1 MASGRTAPSSET
13 LRTATNLV
21 NERRLDEASQLLR
34 DAIATAESS
43 ELWNDWAVVQLALA
57 ERAFLRAFELD
68 PWNLEAA
75 ANLGILLFSMGK
87 IAEAESFLREGA
99 LTAQGPLR
107 DHIELLLQVYAPPQI
122 PVRSA
127 PASAGS
133 TPAFAAPAHSTKRKT
148 VVECDVDLVVQA
160 AFFPDPAYRG
170 TMIEVGAAKPDYLS
184 VSATFRARGWRVISI
199 EPNPYF
205 CEIQR
210 RHGIDVLQ
218 YACGDT
224 DKDDVSFFVV
234 RTDATYQGEPV
245 TNESFSSL
253 GIRGKYAEM
262 MKSVRTS
269 TDEIKVKVRRLD
281 TILREHAHDLGEV
294 DVVCIDVE
302 GWELEVLSG
311 FSFAL
316 HNPKLL
322 IVENLFLEPAY
333 VEYFVQRGYTLWQRL
348 EPNDIF
354 VRCDVAAAEPHQR
367 ERCYPFGHPTTEVG
381 AKLGPGLAHQPSTP
395 RR

>member
-1 MASGRTAPSSET
+1 MATSRTASTSET
-13 LRTATNLV
+13 LRIVTNLV
-21 NERRLDEASQLLR
+21 SERRLDEASQLLR
-34 DAIATAESS
+34 DAIDAAESS

-68 PWNLEAA
+68 PWNAEAA

-87 IAEAESFLREGA
+87 IEDAESFLREAA
-99 LTAQGPLR
+99 LAAQGSLR
-107 DHIELLLQVYAPPQI
+107 HHIEMLLRVYAPSQI
-122 PVRSA
+122 ASQSA
-127 PASAGS
+127 PPSPCAASTS
-133 TPAFAAPAHSTKRKT
+133 TAAAPARSTKRNA
-148 VVECDVDLVVQA
+148 VVEGDVDLVVQD
-160 AFFPDPAYRG
+160 AFFADPAYRG

-184 VSATFRARGWRVISI
+184 VSATFRSRGWRIISV

-210 RHGIDVLQ
+210 RQGNDVLQ

-224 DKDDVSFFVV
+224 DEDDVNFFVV

-253 GIRGKYAEM
+253 GVRGKYAEM
-262 MKSVRTS
+262 MKSVPTS
-269 TDEIKVKVRRLD
+269 MDTIKVKVRRLD
-281 TILREHAHDLGEV
+281 TILREHAGDVGEV

-311 FSFAL
+311 FSLAV
-316 HNPKLL
+316 HKPKLL

-333 VEYFVQRGYTLWQRL
+333 VDYFAQRGYPLWKRL
-348 EPNDIF
+348 QPNDIF
-354 VRCDVAAAEPHQR
+354 VRRDLLTGEDDLR
-367 ERCYPFGHPTTEVG
+367 EKC
-381 AKLGPGLAHQPSTP
+381 
-395 RR
+395 

>member
-1 MASGRTAPSSET
+1 MALNDSASTFET
-13 LRTATNLV
+13 LRTAAILLT
-21 NERRLDEASQLLR
+21 ERRLDEACQLLR
-34 DAIATAESS
+34 DAITAAESS

-57 ERAFLRAFELD
+57 ERAFTRAFELD
-68 PWNLEAA
+68 PWNAEAA
-75 ANLGILLFSMGK
+75 ANLSILLFSTGK
-87 IAEAESFLREGA
+87 FTEAESFLREAA
-99 LTAQGPLR
+99 LTAQGSLL
-107 DHIELLLQVYAPPQI
+107 DHIEMLLRVYAPPQI
-122 PVRSA
+122 RWQRAPSSPSGAVSTAACEA
-127 PASAGS
+127 PAQSA
-133 TPAFAAPAHSTKRKT
+133 KRQA
-148 VVECDVDLVVQA
+148 VVEGDVDLVVQE

-184 VSATFRARGWRVISI
+184 VSATFRSRGWRVISI

-205 CEIQR
+205 CEMQR
-210 RHGIDVLQ
+210 RQGNDVLQ

-253 GIRGKYAEM
+253 GVRGQFAEM
-262 MKSVRTS
+262 MKSVPTS

-281 TILREHAHDLGEV
+281 TILREHAGDLGEV

-311 FSFAL
+311 FSFEL
-316 HNPKLL
+316 HKPKLL
-322 IVENLFLEPAY
+322 IVENLFLDQAY
-333 VEYFVQRGYTLWQRL
+333 VDYFAQRGYPLWKRL

-354 VRCDVAAAEPHQR
+354 VRRDLLAAT
-367 ERCYPFGHPTTEVG
+367 ERP
-381 AKLGPGLAHQPSTP
+381 A
-395 RR
+395 